1 MRYVWLA
8 VAFAGVLVVGL
19 LVGIILGRSG
29 SGEQRSAAPSPRT
42 VTVEKT
48 VPAQTSGPTTT
59 SSPAAGTTP
68 TTTPKGSA
76 ASLDN
81 ARATFE
87 QAVEGYGNPNLEVAE
102 VMEFANNYYA
112 EVKEKDT
119 GIGAMELLI
128 NRPGSRV
135 YPEPGPNMMW
145 NTKYGMMS
153 GSGGYGGMMGP
164 NGRGMMGPGARGMM
178 GGFSSAS
185 PRSSQGNTTNDK
197 MPVSFNRA
205 RDIANAYL
213 SRVSP
218 GTKAEEPT
226 RFYGY
231 YTIDT
236 QKDGKIS
243 GMLSVNGYSG
253 EVWYHT
259 WHGPFIAKQ
268 EEGE

>member
-1 MRYVWLA
+1 MRYVWLV
-8 VAFAGVLVVGL
+8 VAFVGILAVGL
-19 LVGIILGRSG
+19 LVGVILGRG
-29 SGEQRSAAPSPRT
+29 GGGEQGSAASSPRT

-48 VPAQTSGPTTT
+48 VPAQTSSPTTT
-59 SSPAAGTTP
+59 SSPATGSAPATTP
-68 TTTPKGSA
+68 NGSGG
-76 ASLDN
+76 SLEN
-81 ARATFE
+81 ARTAFE

-153 GSGGYGGMMGP
+153 GGRGMGGMMGP
-164 NGRGMMGPGARGMM
+164 NGGGMMGPGGRGMM
-178 GGFSSAS
+178 GGYSSAS
-185 PRSSQGNTTNDK
+185 PRSSQGNATNDK
-197 MPVSFNRA
+197 MPVSSDRA
-205 RDIANAYL
+205 RKIADAYL

-236 QKDGKIS
+236 EKKGETT

-253 EVWYHT
+253 GVWYHT

-268 EEGE
+268 EED

>member
-8 VAFAGVLVVGL
+8 VAFMGTLALGL
-19 LVGIILGRSG
+19 LVGIILGG
-29 SGEQRSAAPSPRT
+29 VGGGGGEQGAAPSTRT
-42 VTVEKT
+42 VTIERT
-48 VPAQTSGPTTT
+48 VPAR
-59 SSPAAGTTP
+59 
-68 TTTPKGSA
+68 TTPKPTTATTNSVG
-76 ASLDN
+76 SLDD
-81 ARATFE
+81 ARAAFE

-145 NTKYGMMS
+145 NTKYGMMP
-153 GSGGYGGMMGP
+153 GSRGMGGMMGPGGRGMMGP
-164 NGRGMMGPGARGMM
+164 NGQGMM
-178 GGFSSAS
+178 GGSPSAS
-185 PRSSQGNTTNDK
+185 ATQNPQGTTTGAE
-197 MPVSFNRA
+197 MPVSSGRA
-205 RDIANAYL
+205 REIANAYL
-213 SRVSP
+213 SGVSP
-218 GTKAEEPT
+218 GTRAEQPT

-236 QKDGKIS
+236 EKDGKTT

-253 EVWYHT
+253 EVWYHS
-259 WHGPFIAKQ
+259 WHGPFIAEQ
-268 EEGE
+268 EED

>member
-8 VAFAGVLVVGL
+8 LAFVTVLVVGL
-19 LVGIILGRSG
+19 LTGIILGRG
-29 SGEQRSAAPSPRT
+29 GEQGSSAPSPRT

-48 VPAQTSGPTTT
+48 VPARSSGEET
-59 SSPAAGTTP
+59 SSSSAEGTTP
-68 TTTPKGSA
+68 ATTPTGSVNN
-76 ASLDN
+76 LDQ
-81 ARATFE
+81 ARAAFE
-87 QAVEGYGNPNLEVAE
+87 RAVRGYGNPKLEVTE

-128 NRPGSRV
+128 NRPGNRV

-153 GSGGYGGMMGP
+153 GGRGMGGMMSGY
-164 NGRGMMGPGARGMM
+164 
-178 GGFSSAS
+178 SSAS
-185 PRSSQGNTTNDK
+185 RRSSQGNAANDE
-197 MPVSFNRA
+197 MPVNSDRA
-205 RDIANAYL
+205 RKIADAYL

-231 YTIDT
+231 YTVDT
-236 QKDGKIS
+236 EKGGRTA

-253 EVWYHT
+253 EVWYHS
-259 WHGPFIAKQ
+259 WHGPFVAKQ
-268 EEGE
+268 EED

>member
-8 VAFAGVLVVGL
+8 VAFVGILAVGL
-19 LVGIILGRSG
+19 LVGIILGRG
-29 SGEQRSAAPSPRT
+29 ESGEQGSAAPSQRT

-48 VPAQTSGPTTT
+48 VPAHTSGPTTT
-59 SSPAAGTTP
+59 SSPAASTAP
-68 TTTPKGSA
+68 TTTPTGSVN
-76 ASLDN
+76 SLGE
-81 ARATFE
+81 ARTAFE
-87 QAVEGYGNPNLEVAE
+87 RAVKGYGNPDLEVAE

-128 NRPGSRV
+128 NKPGSRV

-153 GSGGYGGMMGP
+153 GGRGMGGMMGP
-164 NGRGMMGPGARGMM
+164 GGPGMM
-178 GGFSSAS
+178 GGYASVS
-185 PRSSQGNTTNDK
+185 PRSSQGNATDDK
-197 MPVSFNRA
+197 MPVSSDRA
-205 RDIANAYL
+205 RQIGDAYL

-218 GTKAEEPT
+218 GTTAEEPT

-231 YTIDT
+231 YTSDT
-236 QKDGKIS
+236 EKKGKTT

-268 EEGE
+268 EED

>member
-8 VAFAGVLVVGL
+8 LAFVGVLVVGL
-19 LVGIILGRSG
+19 LVGIALGLSG
-29 SGEQRSAAPSPRT
+29 GGEQGSAAPSPRT

-48 VPAQTSGPTTT
+48 VPAQTS
-59 SSPAAGTTP
+59 SP
-68 TTTPKGSA
+68 TTTPTGSMG
-76 ASLDN
+76 SLDE
-81 ARATFE
+81 ARVAFE
-87 QAVEGYGNPNLEVAE
+87 QAVEGYGNPNLEVGE

-112 EVKEKDT
+112 EVMEKDT
-119 GIGAMELLI
+119 GLGAMEFLI

-145 NTKYGMMS
+145 NTKYGMMA
-153 GSGGYGGMMGP
+153 GGRGMGGMMGP
-164 NGRGMMGPGARGMM
+164 NGGGMM
-178 GGFSSAS
+178 GGYGSSA
-185 PRSSQGNTTNDK
+185 PARSAQGNSPEN
-197 MPVSFNRA
+197 MPVSTDRA
-205 RDIANAYL
+205 REIADAYL
-213 SRVSP
+213 SGVSP

-236 QKDGKIS
+236 EKKDKTT

-253 EVWYHT
+253 EVWYHS

-268 EEGE
+268 EGD